1 MTQKIGSIG
10 IIKES
15 RNDESRAPIAP
26 EQIKELKIKF
36 PDLNIYVQPSNK
48 RSFKNEEY
56 VENGGILS
64 DNLDHCELIFGVK
77 EVDVNV
83 LIPNKTYVFFS
94 HTYKLNKET
103 LSNAQGTPGMD
114 KKELLRAILNKKI
127 KLIDYENIRAANG
140 SRYLGFGRFAGIV
153 GCYNT
158 LNLFLLQN
166 NFQPLARAF
175 KINNY
180 ERLIKN
186 LSEVRFPNFK
196 MLITGDGRVN
206 RGVQEVLKYTN
217 VKKITPEDYLDNK
230 FDYPVFCNLDTKD
243 YVIHN
248 ENKKFELEHFIN
260 YPREYQS
267 KTFEYLKKSDIYISA
282 HYWDPSSPKIF
293 TKNQITDFT
302 KLKIIGDVTCDV
314 DGSVP
319 STIKSTTIEHPNF
332 YINKGTFEETS
343 EIENALAVMA
353 VDNLPSELPRD
364 SSKEFGNGIVNEVIP
379 FILGIDDGR
388 ILNATIT
395 EDGRFLDKYSYLK
408 DYIDSK

>member
-1 MTQKIGSIG
+1 MTQKIESIG

-56 VENGGILS
+56 VQNGGILS

-186 LSEVRFPNFK
+186 LIILFF
-196 MLITGDGRVN
+196 
-206 RGVQEVLKYTN
+206 
-217 VKKITPEDYLDNK
+217 
-230 FDYPVFCNLDTKD
+230 
-243 YVIHN
+243 VI
-248 ENKKFELEHFIN
+248 
-260 YPREYQS
+260 
-267 KTFEYLKKSDIYISA
+267 
-282 HYWDPSSPKIF
+282 
-293 TKNQITDFT
+293 
-302 KLKIIGDVTCDV
+302 
-314 DGSVP
+314 
-319 STIKSTTIEHPNF
+319 
-332 YINKGTFEETS
+332 
-343 EIENALAVMA
+343 
-353 VDNLPSELPRD
+353 
-364 SSKEFGNGIVNEVIP
+364 
-379 FILGIDDGR
+379 
-388 ILNATIT
+388 
-395 EDGRFLDKYSYLK
+395 
-408 DYIDSK
+408 